1 MAELADAAD
10 SKSADLRV
18 LGVRLPL
25 PAPRFQRSYLGLIL
39 VQIPHKTGRCVGK
52 GCERR
57 PVARDELGFTALD
70 PRECAENFEGTLVP
84 ASAAFWKLL
93 TPLQA

>member
-1 MAELADAAD
+1 M
-10 SKSADLRV
+10 
-18 LGVRLPL
+18 
-25 PAPRFQRSYLGLIL
+25 
-39 VQIPHKTGRCVGK
+39 
-52 GCERR
+52 

-70 PRECAENFEGTLVP
+70 PRECPEKFEGTLVP